1 MTQDNGG
8 CSLPVVV
15 ANIKTY
21 TNITIKPTKQ
31 KCLKAYNTHIPI
43 VYLIELVWL
52 EDIEILLFSN
62 SDHQVW
68 ISDHVEVLTQIL
80 VRHYVGHEL
89 LQGHAIRVTEAPTE
103 GEGEIP
109 KMLDL
114 RL

>member
-1 MTQDNGG
+1 M
-8 CSLPVVV
+8 
-15 ANIKTY
+15 
-21 TNITIKPTKQ
+21 ITIKPTKQ
-31 KCLKAYNTHIPI
+31 KCLKADDTHI
-43 VYLIELVWL
+43 LIELVWL
-52 EDIEILLFSN
+52 EDLEILLFSN

-68 ISDHVEVLTQIL
+68 ISDHVKVLTQIL

-89 LQGHAIRVTEAPTE
+89 LQSHAIRVTEASTE